1 MEYLE
6 LKKYIDFFIKED
18 DFFTETDY
26 VNAIN
31 LSLKNVFNIIINKS
45 SDFYNKN
52 IGYSITIQN
61 SQFINLPSDLYSI
74 LDIEYEF
81 DNLLYEIQK
90 AGRNNRFNNSDLMYI
105 LEYPKIKILN
115 NPENQNITLN
125 YIYIPAN
132 AETINLNTFIIDIP
146 NFAENYFI
154 FMVLRFLKIK
164 DTEIEQIT
172 GIDFN
177 EARDML
183 YKNIDL
189 LKPKYQK
196 NYKKFTSY

>member
-52 IGYSITIQN
+52 AEYTITIQN
-61 SQFINLPSDLYSI
+61 SQFINLPSNLYSI
-74 LDIEYEF
+74 LDIEYEL

-90 AGRNNRFNNSDLMYI
+90 GSRSNRFNNSDLMYI
-105 LEYPKIKILN
+105 LEYPKIKIFN
-115 NPENQNITLN
+115 NSKNQNITLN
-125 YIYIPAN
+125 YIYIPTN
-132 AETINLNTFIIDIP
+132 ADIINLNTFIIDIP

-154 FMVLRFLKIK
+154 FMVFRFLKIK

-183 YKNIDL
+183 YKNIEL
-189 LKPKYQK
+189 LRPKYQK
-196 NYKKFTSY
+196 NYKNFTSY

>member
-45 SDFYNKN
+45 SDFYCKSEE
-52 IGYSITIQN
+52 YTLSVSD
-61 SQFINLPSDLYSI
+61 SQFIDLPSDFYSI
-74 LDIEYEF
+74 IDIEYAI
-81 DNLLYEIQK
+81 DTEIFEIK
-90 AGRNNRFNNSDLMYI
+90 KGSRSNRFRNSDLLYI
-105 LEYPKIKILN
+105 LEYPKIKIFN
-115 NPENQNITLN
+115 NSINTTIILN
-125 YIYIPAN
+125 YSYIP
-132 AETINLNTFIIDIP
+132 EKITIENYQSIEINIP
-146 NFAENYFI
+146 KFSEPYFI
-154 FMVLRFLKIK
+154 FLVFRFLKIK

-183 YKNIDL
+183 YKNIEL
-189 LKPKYQK
+189 LRPKYQK
-196 NYKKFTSY
+196 NYKNFTSY